1 MTRKTILAA
10 LTTMLLAT
18 VAEAWD
24 FLYSTPLGGRWV
36 RSENPLQVE
45 EYDHRSEARLSALV
59 EELGENQWRLYTV
72 WNRTEYTC
80 VDGSVAFPD
89 GYDRTVY
96 SPKTNALALAAH
108 KADTSNPHSV
118 TSRQADEAG
127 GTANG
132 AGAVLAMYGVGA
144 DKTNGVSL
152 LDGYGD
158 AIDSKYDRWV
168 HAGDRDFWL
177 ISTNATWDFRTLGRP
192 MWFGAGLATT
202 GEVAEVESTA
212 AEALSTASTHAG
224 NTNNPHQVTAAQIG
238 ALTAEEDPVWTE
250 EKTEVWEAIGSLS
263 NEVGSVLSAEADP
276 VWVAASN
283 AVLTDIA
290 NLRMDVDALSGG
302 ASNSISTVASNLAAH
317 VAATDNPHQV
327 TAAQVGALPTDWT
340 NAATAL
346 NVTGALTLGGEARTN
361 WPGTNTF
368 TEAYPYNG
376 RWVVD
381 DPVGF
386 ESDVTFIEN
395 VEANTIHAE
404 DIVMNGGSGNIS
416 VTNGAT
422 LTLGETADKVR
433 AIQSWED
440 LGGLFLP
447 LMNLDANTVLSGGLT
462 IRNSGSR
469 SAPPI
474 TVALERAN
482 LSLNG
487 DEISTWGDITEA
499 VEDDVADLQAALS
512 MHENDHANPHRVTA
526 AQIGALSATAG
537 GTISQGQKIYFA
549 NGSNYV
555 GTTDGGS
562 FMLVGAGPII
572 RDSSDGSSIYR
583 DDGLWA
589 FDDGI
594 WAPVGEFGDS
604 LTVGTNTVENIGL
617 LNDSAAVYAHM
628 ASTNNPHAVTL
639 AQLDANDEGE
649 ALLDKYGID
658 VYSADG
664 VSTLRGFGHY
674 LGFEENLWELTGDF
688 TVSSDDGTIDF
699 STDGIPTY
707 HGTNLATMTDLSVA
721 TADLAS
727 YTWVRS
733 QIASSV
739 AGQYTSLQ
747 QFGNHT
753 NDANAHGLGAIRDAI
768 ADMATE
774 DYVADRIG
782 DLISD
787 YGMDDMMTSNQIAQS
802 FMLREEFT
810 DATNDLWGA
819 FAGMATDADISA
831 ATNGLAAQTEVAALD
846 GRVTVLENTAFGPDG
861 CDFSTLVSGLVSVS
875 GRVDTAESDIA
886 ALQEVAGAAWPT
898 NPAADDRVVFPKM
911 SYYQNSSDLTVIDPG
926 FYDQSVSINHAG
938 AISNLA
944 LLAAT
949 KVEAGKMFVHGDPVL
964 ASTQFSSNYIAGN
977 SIISMPRTF
986 TATNDTLWCH
996 YNYPDYIG
1004 KLHFVWS
1011 NAWYTEVVT
1020 NYTVVT
1026 NGGAVTTNET
1036 TATVTNHYQPSV
1048 SLTISGTNAANE
1060 AVDFNLIP
1068 RLDGTDQELYIDR
1081 TPLYLIKGFYI
1092 KPSMYPIPAAATD
1105 PVLIGFWYEKPA
1117 TYGEEFDLYG
1127 KVLKVDE
1134 PDEARGVANKAYVDD
1149 LVGGVDL
1156 SAIYNRDR
1164 TTKLNG
1170 HDLVLNPRYT
1180 VTWSNNDMTIGYGG
1194 FPVMTFKGGMRVEP
1208 CMTALTP
1215 RGTTIYAY
1223 CSGTAASEIRL
1234 EWCTNTLAS
1243 AGMPF
1248 EEVPA
1253 ARIIAQYMSDEY
1265 TWCTEID
1272 GTGVSAC
1279 WMRAWLTSLTQAL
1292 TDVELVTEEGPQS
1305 MAELFAKVAELHAAT
1320 NLYARVTDLAAH
1332 TARQDNPHN
1341 VTAAQIGALTS
1352 ESDTA
1357 ALAALAAASNHFESA
1372 IADIG
1377 DNLPGLADF
1386 AARLAA
1392 LEAWKNGSQ
1401 SGGITSNEVFTG
1413 VSITV
1418 LTNLG
1423 ETAWTDVAIASE
1435 TETAVF
1441 VGDSSFIWE
1450 ERVNGTKAV
1459 FTNLPP
1465 KYSWKSASIGDNGNM
1480 AIALPGYGRAL
1491 VRTAKTG
1498 AYVQDTGSVRYA
1510 YWDVGAMASDGS
1522 FGAVSGTK
1530 GLWTVTSNKVWKAF
1544 TNEASGTLPEY
1555 GEAFAAD
1562 TGDILFSGDRSGQ
1575 RRFALARSAQSV
1587 ITGQLPLPAGVST
1600 NARVVTRMPRGADR
1614 AIETA
1619 SGTDD
1624 WPTALDATNKFTYKV
1639 AGGPWL
1645 DVMVDGTTPHP
1656 LYVRD
1661 LAKWQE
1667 STWTR
1672 LDTGAREVVTN
1683 WTVTDTFRGFYKKYR
1698 YRDGNNVWILL
1709 PQHREAPEAYD
1720 ATGYKIVWVPDDLDE
1735 WDLGT
1740 LGSDDYRLGDPD
1752 RYVVCTD
1759 TSNVNTAEGYI
1770 NYDRTSYGYQTY
1782 KTATVVTNPVVSQT
1796 HTSSN
1801 RLVEAYEPITAAG
1814 VRCWVDA
1821 AVSMDPEMRRIWAVE
1836 ANGNVWR
1843 MTGSNWR
1850 TGTWTS
1856 QAGPGTNMWTQVV
1869 CNADGSRAIAVGD
1882 CMVQTGATYGTGE
1895 DAVPLE
1901 ANAWYFDGSEW
1912 HALAHPVR
1920 KLDGTVGCVK
1930 WKKAYLS
1937 QTGYTAYLLPEGTG
1951 YVHKMAYH

>member
-1 MTRKTILAA
+1 MKRLSILGAAVLAA
-10 LTTMLLAT
+10 LFAVESL
-18 VAEAWD
+18 AWD

-36 RSENPLQVE
+36 RSDNPLQVE

-108 KADTSNPHSV
+108 KADTANPHSV

-177 ISTNATWDFRTLGRP
+177 IATNATWDFRTLGRP
-192 MWFGAGLATT
+192 MWFGVGLATT

-224 NTNNPHQVTAAQIG
+224 NTNNPHNVTAAQIG

-340 NAATAL
+340 NAAAAL

-422 LTLGETADKVR
+422 LTLGETADEVQ
-433 AIQSWED
+433 AIKSWQD

-474 TVALERAN
+474 DVAFQRAN
-482 LSLNG
+482 LLLNG
-487 DEISTWGDITEA
+487 DSISSWGDITEN
-499 VEDDVADLQAALS
+499 VEGDIEDLQAALS

-526 AQIGALSATAG
+526 AQVGALSATAG

-555 GTTDGGS
+555 GTTDGGA

-572 RDSSDGSSIYR
+572 RDSADGSSIYR

-628 ASTNNPHAVTL
+628 AATNNPHAVTL

-810 DATNDLWGA
+810 DATNALWGA

-831 ATNGLAAQTEVAALD
+831 ATNGLATASSVTALD
-846 GRVTVLENTAFGPDG
+846 GRVTVLESAAFGPDG
-861 CDFSTLVSGLVSVS
+861 VDVSSLANDLVDVEDRVSV
-875 GRVDTAESDIA
+875 AESDIA
-886 ALQEVAGAAWPT
+886 DLQDIAGAAWPT
-898 NPAADDRVVFPKM
+898 NPAADERVVFPKV
-911 SYYQNSSDLTVIDPG
+911 SYYQNENDRTVIDPG
-926 FYDQSVSINHAG
+926 FYDQGIAPHRSG

-1026 NGGAVTTNET
+1026 NGGTVTTNET
-1036 TATVTNHYQPSV
+1036 TATVTNHYQPTV
-1048 SLTISGTNAANE
+1048 SLTITATNAANE
-1060 AVDFNLIP
+1060 EVSFNVIP
-1068 RLDGTDQELYIDR
+1068 RMDGQDQEVYIDR

-1092 KPSMYPIPAAATD
+1092 SPNPYPIPSPATD

-1117 TYGEEFDLYG
+1117 SFGEQYDLYG
-1127 KVLKVDE
+1127 KVLMVDE
-1134 PDEARGVANKAYVDD
+1134 PDDARGVANKAYVDGI
-1149 LVGGVDL
+1149 VGGVDL
-1156 SAIYNRDR
+1156 HAIYNRDA
-1164 TTKLNG
+1164 TTYLNG
-1170 HDLVLNPRYT
+1170 NEVVFNPRYALT
-1180 VTWSNNDMTIGYGG
+1180 FSNNDMTIGYGG
-1194 FPVMTFKGGMRVEP
+1194 FPVMTFKGGMKVVP
-1208 CMTALTP
+1208 VMTALTP
-1215 RGTTIYAY
+1215 KGNTVYAY
-1223 CSGTAASEIRL
+1223 CTGTADASLRM
-1234 EWCTNTLAS
+1234 EWCTNTA
-1243 AGMPF
+1243 AMVDGGVVF
-1248 EEVPA
+1248 EDVPA
-1253 ARIIAQYMSDEY
+1253 ARITAQYMVDEY

-1272 GTGVSAC
+1272 GSGISAC
-1279 WMRAWLTSLTQAL
+1279 WMRAWLTSLSHGL
-1292 TDVELVTEEGPQS
+1292 TDVELVTEDGAQS
-1305 MAELFAKVAELHAAT
+1305 FAALFAKVAELHAAT
-1320 NLYARVTDLAAH
+1320 NLYAMAADLAAH
-1332 TARQDNPHN
+1332 EARQDNPHH

-1357 ALAALAAASNHFESA
+1357 ALAALAAASNHFAGA

-1377 DNLPGLADF
+1377 ENLPGLDAF
-1386 AARLAA
+1386 EERLAA
-1392 LEAWKNGSQ
+1392 LEAWRRSARDAMALTNLAPGA
-1401 SGGITSNEVFTG
+1401 NLRWMA
-1413 VSITV
+1413 

-1423 ETAWTDVAIASE
+1423 EYVWRDVAMDENA
-1435 TETAVF
+1435 TNTVF
-1441 VGDSSFIWE
+1441 AGNNTPIWE
-1450 ERVNGTKAV
+1450 ETKSGTKLKWESNANMPV
-1459 FTNLPP
+1459 TR
-1465 KYSWKSASIGDNGNM
+1465 WKSVAVSANG
-1480 AIALPGYGRAL
+1480 AKAVALPVEGYPYI
-1491 VRTAKTG
+1491 RTQAG
-1498 AYVQDTGSVRYA
+1498 ISRYVQDTNHDL
-1510 YWDVGAMASDGS
+1510 YWNTAAVSWDGS
-1522 FGAVSGTK
+1522 RVVAVDDFSE
-1530 GLWTVTSNKVWKAF
+1530 WTVNTSNGKWAGT
-1544 TNEASGTLPEY
+1544 TNPVADGYRYLTYES
-1555 GEAFAAD
+1555 AFAGSS
-1562 TGDILFSGDRSGQ
+1562 GDILLSDDSSLAFGAL
-1575 RRFALARSAQSV
+1575 RRFALVRADGSV
-1587 ITGQLPLPAGVST
+1587 VDGRIVLPDGIDAEATVATRTPYNAPASEYI
-1600 NARVVTRMPRGADR
+1600 R
-1614 AIETA
+1614 AGKDSWPA
-1619 SGTDD
+1619 NLQQDGSYR
-1624 WPTALDATNKFTYKV
+1624 PTAGTTNTHVTKLV
-1639 AGGPWL
+1639 GGPWV
-1645 DVMVDGTTPHP
+1645 DVVRDGTVPHP
-1656 LYVRD
+1656 LYVRTV
-1661 LAKWQE
+1661 AQWVETNRWNEGHYERWQNNYQYMDGVVRTNTNGDIWLYGTPVFGDE
-1667 STWTR
+1667 EFEDVIQTQ
-1672 LDTGAREVVTN
+1672 VVTTN
-1683 WTVTDTFRGFYKKYR
+1683 MFRVNQGTWATSYAYVGENKEWVTYTNYLVRMETGTPAQFAVTNQAYTVTNRF
-1698 YRDGNNVWILL
+1698 
-1709 PQHREAPEAYD
+1709 
-1720 ATGYKIVWVPDDLDE
+1720 
-1735 WDLGT
+1735 
-1740 LGSDDYRLGDPD
+1740 
-1752 RYVVCTD
+1752 
-1759 TSNVNTAEGYI
+1759 AE
-1770 NYDRTSYGYQTY
+1770 T
-1782 KTATVVTNPVVSQT
+1782 
-1796 HTSSN
+1796 
-1801 RLVEAYEPITAAG
+1801 YEPITGAG
-1814 VRCWVDA
+1814 LRHWQDVAVSKDA
-1821 AVSMDPEMRRIWAVE
+1821 AMRRMWAVE
-1836 ANGNVWR
+1836 ADGKVWR
-1843 MTGSNWR
+1843 MTGHSWQD
-1850 TGTWTS
+1850 GTWTA
-1856 QAGPGTNMWTQVV
+1856 QDGEGAPGTNLWKQVV
-1869 CNADGSRAIAVGD
+1869 CSSGGEQAIVVGD
-1882 CMVQTGATYGTGE
+1882 CMVPTGAEASDGT
-1895 DAVPLE
+1895 AVT
-1901 ANAWYFDGSEW
+1901 ANAWYFDGDYW
-1912 HALAHPVR
+1912 YALWYALQWP
-1920 KLDGTVGCVK
+1920 DGHVECVK
-1930 WKKAYLS
+1930 WRKAFLS
-1937 QTGYTAYLLPEGTG
+1937 KDGYTAYLLPEGVG
-1951 YVHKMAYH
+1951 YVYKLTYQ

>member
-1 MTRKTILAA
+1 MSRKTIFLTAVAAWTLAQA
-10 LTTMLLAT
+10 AW
-18 VAEAWD
+18 AWD
-24 FLYSTPLGGRWV
+24 FLYMTPLGGRWI

-45 EYDHRSEARLSALV
+45 ECDHRSEARLAAMV

-96 SPKTNALALAAH
+96 SPKTNALAIAAH
-108 KADTSNPHSV
+108 KADTSNPHQV

-127 GTANG
+127 GTAHG
-132 AGAVLAMYGVGA
+132 EGAVLALYGIVS

-152 LDGYGD
+152 LDGNGD
-158 AIDSKYDRWV
+158 GVDFKYDRWV
-168 HAGDRDFWL
+168 HAGDRDFWF
-177 ISTNATWDFRTLGRP
+177 IATNAAWDFRTLGRP

-202 GEVAEVESTA
+202 GEVAEAATTA
-212 AEALSTASTHAG
+212 AEALSAATDHAG
-224 NTNNPHQVTAAQIG
+224 NTSNPHNVTAAQIG
-238 ALTAEEDPVWTE
+238 ALTAETDPVWEE
-250 EKTEVWEAIGSLS
+250 EKGDVWGAIGSLS
-263 NEVGSVLSAEADP
+263 NEVDSVLSAEADP
-276 VWVAASN
+276 VWNAQSN
-283 AVLTDIA
+283 DVYGALAD
-290 NLRMDVDALSGG
+290 LRTDVDALSGG
-302 ASNSISTVASNLAAH
+302 ASGSVSSLAAALEDHVEDTGNPHGVTPAQIDVDEALRDYLAGTYGVVLSTLPEGVSWLHGFDNTLSFEESQWWRSDERDFLFWSTNSTWAFQAPSAPTYNGTALATVADIATHEARQDNPHNVTAEQAGALPATRARTGWYVVEEKTDFENDVNLLGETLATDLTASSLTVGGTTTSDLAEFVTDDELAAH
-317 VAATDNPHQV
+317 TGNTANPHGVTASQVGALPVVGGTLADGARIYFGDGYHSVGKTEDGLEIMSNGDIVLDGGATVVNGPLAADSLDASIVEADRVTIAGVTVTNWNNLPESAANAAHRAATDNPH
-327 TAAQVGALPTDWT
+327 
-340 NAATAL
+340 
-346 NVTGALTLGGEARTN
+346 NVTIAQLDENEA
-361 WPGTNTF
+361 
-368 TEAYPYNG
+368 
-376 RWVVD
+376 V
-381 DPVGF
+381 
-386 ESDVTFIEN
+386 
-395 VEANTIHAE
+395 AE
-404 DIVMNGGSGNIS
+404 H
-416 VTNGAT
+416 
-422 LTLGETADKVR
+422 LGETY
-433 AIQSWED
+433 
-440 LGGLFLP
+440 GLH
-447 LMNLDANTVLSGGLT
+447 MNETDGVG
-462 IRNSGSR
+462 
-469 SAPPI
+469 PI
-474 TVALERAN
+474 T
-482 LSLNG
+482 
-487 DEISTWGDITEA
+487 
-499 VEDDVADLQAALS
+499 
-512 MHENDHANPHRVTA
+512 
-526 AQIGALSATAG
+526 
-537 GTISQGQKIYFA
+537 
-549 NGSNYV
+549 
-555 GTTDGGS
+555 
-562 FMLVGAGPII
+562 
-572 RDSSDGSSIYR
+572 
-583 DDGLWA
+583 
-589 FDDGI
+589 
-594 WAPVGEFGDS
+594 
-604 LTVGTNTVENIGL
+604 
-617 LNDSAAVYAHM
+617 
-628 ASTNNPHAVTL
+628 
-639 AQLDANDEGE
+639 
-649 ALLDKYGID
+649 
-658 VYSADG
+658 
-664 VSTLRGFGHY
+664 GFGHY
-674 LGFEENLWELTGDF
+674 ISPEENMWQWDNGEDLVFASSGGTVDF
-688 TVSSDDGTIDF
+688 Q
-699 STDGIPTY
+699 TDGVPTF
-707 HGTNLATMTDLSVA
+707 HGTNLATMTDLSVSVA
-721 TADLAS
+721 ELAPYS
-727 YTWVRS
+727 WVRS
-733 QIASSV
+733 QIASAT
-739 AGQYTSLQ
+739 AGSYPALPA
-747 QFGNHT
+747 FNAHT
-753 NDANAHGLGAIRDAI
+753 NDANAHGLGALRATVDALP
-768 ADMATE
+768 TE
-774 DYVADRIG
+774 ARVLTLIDDAIG
-782 DLISD
+782 DLGD
-787 YGMDDMMTSNQIAQS
+787 VATQGDLANYV
-802 FMLREEFT
+802 LRT
-810 DATNDLWGA
+810 VYTAATNDLWGA
-819 FAGMATDADISA
+819 FAGMATDSDIAA
-831 ATNGLAAQTEVAALD
+831 ATAALAAQSSVTALD
-846 GRVTVLENTAFGPDG
+846 GRVTVLESAAFGPDG
-861 CDFSTLVSGLVSVS
+861 VDVSSLANNLVDVEDRVSV
-875 GRVDTAESDIA
+875 AESDIA
-886 ALQEVAGAAWPT
+886 DLQDIAGAAWPT
-898 NPAADDRVVFPKM
+898 NPAADERVVFPKM
-911 SYYQNSSDLTVIDPG
+911 SYYQNENDRPVIDPG
-926 FYDQSVSINHAG
+926 FYDQGIAPHRSG

-944 LLAAT
+944 LLAASR
-949 KVEAGKMFVHGDPVL
+949 VEAGKMLLHGDPVL
-964 ASTQFSSNYIAGN
+964 AGTHFSSNYIAGG
-977 SIISMPRTF
+977 SVISMPHTF
-986 TATNDTLWCH
+986 AAEDEPLWCH
-996 YNYPDYIG
+996 YNYPDYIA

-1011 NAWYTEVVT
+1011 NATYTEERT
-1020 NYTVVT
+1020 IYDEDTDT
-1026 NGGAVTTNET
+1026 ET
-1036 TATVTNHYQPSV
+1036 TETVTNHCQPSV
-1048 SLTISGTNAANE
+1048 SLRITATNMANE
-1060 AVDFNLIP
+1060 EVEFTLVP
-1068 RLDGTDQELYIDR
+1068 RLDGTDQVLYIDR
-1081 TPLYLIKGFYI
+1081 VPLYLINGFTVET
-1092 KPSMYPIPAAATD
+1092 SGYPVPTTTAD
-1105 PVLIGFWYEKPA
+1105 PVLVGFWYEKSQD
-1117 TYGEEFDLYG
+1117 YGVEYDLYG
-1127 KVLKVDE
+1127 KVLMVDE
-1134 PDEARGVANKAYVDD
+1134 PAEARGVANKGYVDE

-1248 EEVPA
+1248 EDVPA
-1253 ARIIAQYMSDEY
+1253 ERIIAQYMSDEY

-1272 GTGVSAC
+1272 GTGISAC
-1279 WMRAWLTSLTQAL
+1279 WMRAWLMSLTQAL

-1320 NLYARVTDLAAH
+1320 NLYATVTDLTAH
-1332 TARQDNPHN
+1332 TARQDNPHH

-1357 ALAALAAASNHFESA
+1357 ALAAIANVSNVLRQA
-1372 IADIG
+1372 ITDVG

-1392 LEAWKNGSQ
+1392 LEAWKNGAQ

-1413 VSITV
+1413 VAITV

-1435 TETAVF
+1435 TETAVL

-1480 AIALPGYGRAL
+1480 AIALPSYGRAF
-1491 VRTAKTG
+1491 VRTVKTG
-1498 AYVQDTGSVRYA
+1498 AYANDTGSVRYA

-1600 NARVVTRMPRGADR
+1600 NARVVTRMPHGANR
-1614 AIETA
+1614 VVETA

-1624 WPTALDATNKFTYKV
+1624 WPAALNATNTFVYKV
-1639 AGGPWL
+1639 TGGPWL

-1656 LYVRD
+1656 LYVRE

-1667 STWTR
+1667 NTYAKI
-1672 LDTGAREVVTN
+1672 DTGARQVVTN
-1683 WTVTDTFRGFYKKYR
+1683 WTETDTFRGFYKKYR

-1709 PQHREAPEAYD
+1709 PQHRAAPEEYD
-1720 ATGYKIVWVPDDLDE
+1720 ATGYNIVWVPDDLDE

-1740 LGSDDYRLGDPD
+1740 LGTEDYRLGDPD

-1759 TSNVNTAEGYI
+1759 ESHTGTAEGWI
-1770 NYDRTSYGYQTY
+1770 NYDRTSYGYRTY

-1796 HTSSN
+1796 STSSN
-1801 RLVEAYEPITAAG
+1801 RLVEAYEPIQAAG
-1814 VRCWVDA
+1814 NRCWVDA

-1836 ANGNVWR
+1836 ADGHVWR

-1856 QAGPGTNMWTQVV
+1856 QTGPGTNMWTQVV

-1951 YVHKMAYH
+1951 CVHKMAYH